1 MTEVSPKRINAGE
14 MRLRFME
21 DFFRKIGIKI
31 VVLYPNITNDI
42 FDQWIARGFQLFYIP
57 SSKSIPRAELLAAL
71 GVTELCAFTDN
82 FVFENIVWENVGAGY
97 WFWAEVGETCPR
109 REKTR
114 REITSEV
121 TLPSL
126 EEYVIAWHAWFL
138 ETGGSMDIATW
149 CFLRTKYKKDMLYA
163 RGWINNVLMGINSR
177 DELAL
182 KFASGGGRA
191 MELF

>member
-1 MTEVSPKRINAGE
+1 MIEVSPKRINAGE
-14 MRLRFME
+14 MRCRFME

-31 VVLYPNITNDI
+31 VVSYPNITNDI
-42 FDQWIARGFQLFYIP
+42 FDQWIARGFQLFYLP
-57 SSKSIPRAELLAAL
+57 SSKSVPRAELLAAL
-71 GVTELCAFTDN
+71 GVTELCALTDN
-82 FVFENIVWENVGAGY
+82 FVLENIVWENVEAGY
-97 WFWAEVGETCPR
+97 WFWAEASETCPR

-126 EEYVIAWHAWFL
+126 EEYVITWHAWL
-138 ETGGSMDIATW
+138 AETGKSMDIATW
-149 CFLRTKYKKDMLYA
+149 CFLRAKYKKDMLYA
-163 RGWINNVLMGINSR
+163 RGWINNVLIGINSR
-177 DELAL
+177 KELAL